1 MAKTFIITSASSGS
15 GKTTT
20 ALNLALCW
28 ATLSKN
34 VLLVD
39 LNPQGWLR
47 KLMGGSDIGRKY
59 HKQLFLNY
67 LCAADYDFK
76 VDSSIDYVIVD
87 ISFYQLTDFLNYY
100 AEPSNIIVPVEAE
113 YYGMN
118 ELSKLFEALQT
129 LHRKVDFLLP
139 VMTRESSEV
148 SIELVNSLQRRFG
161 KHVYLPA
168 IQRNYYLAHQK
179 DFKEFDLIK
188 LTNRAAVT
196 YLNFALYL
204 SDLKDKEN
212 ETT

>member
-1 MAKTFIITSASSGS
+1 MAKTFIITSAERGS
-15 GKTTT
+15 GKSTT

-39 LNPQGWLR
+39 FNPQGWLR
-47 KLMGGSDIGRKY
+47 KLMGAADIGRKY
-59 HKQLFLNY
+59 HKHLFLNY
-67 LCAADYDFK
+67 LCTTDFTFR
-76 VDSSIDYVIVD
+76 VDAEIDYVIIDVPFHCL
-87 ISFYQLTDFLNYY
+87 SDFLTTNSQS
-100 AEPSNIIVPVEAE
+100 AMIIVPIEAE

-118 ELSKLFEALQT
+118 NLSLLFETLQNV
-129 LHRKVDFLLP
+129 HRKIDFFLP
-139 VMTRESSEV
+139 VMTRDSSEI
-148 SIELVNSLQRRFG
+148 SLALVDALRGRFG

-168 IQRNYYLAHQK
+168 IQRNYYLAHQT

-196 YLNFALYL
+196 YLNFALFL
-204 SDLKDKEN
+204 ADLKDKEH